1 MPWREPKVLEKLD
14 YLSDEI
20 NKLHL
25 KHVMIITDIGVVKAG
40 LLSLL
45 LDELK
50 KNNGLFPHI
59 YDRVISDPSTD
70 QVEEGYQFYLSNRC
84 DSLIVIGGGSSIDF
98 AKGVGIRV
106 VRPNKPLVK
115 MKGILKV
122 GRRLPPLIAIPT
134 TAGTGSE
141 VTLACVLVDKKTSL
155 KFAISD
161 FPLVPII
168 AVLDPRLTSKLPPYL
183 TAITGMDAMTH
194 AIEAYMNRY
203 HTRRTKKRALDAI
216 AKVFKYLS
224 RAYEKPTDLEAR
236 TMMLKASYD
245 AGYAFTRDYVGNIH
259 AIAHTLG
266 GFYHVP
272 HGYANAIIMP
282 YVLKAYG
289 RRAYRKLAKIHDYVG
304 FSKRDKSNKE
314 KAMHLI
320 KHIETLNRRLSIPDH
335 IVIDHD
341 YHLNQMV
348 INARK
353 EAFWNYPVPKIFTRN
368 QMKKIF
374 LDIIRIKK

>member
-14 YLSDEI
+14 HLSAEI
-20 NKLHL
+20 NKLHV
-25 KHVMIITDIGVVKAG
+25 KHVMVITDNGVEKAG
-40 LLSLL
+40 LLDLL

-50 KNNGLFPHI
+50 NNNGVFPHVF
-59 YDRVISDPSTD
+59 DCVLSDPTID
-70 QVEEGYQFYLSNRC
+70 QVEEGYQFYLSNKC

-106 VRPNKPLVK
+106 ARPKKPLIK

-122 GRRLPPLIAIPT
+122 GRKLPPLIAIPT

-141 VTLACVLVDKKTSL
+141 VTLACVLIDKKTSL

-161 FPLVPII
+161 FPVIPII

-183 TAITGMDAMTH
+183 TAITGMDALTH
-194 AIEAYMNRY
+194 AIEAYMNCY
-203 HTRRTKKRALDAI
+203 HTRKTKKRALESI

-224 RAYEKPTDLEAR
+224 KAYEKPADLEAR

-289 RRAYRKLAKIHDYVG
+289 RRAYGKLAKIHDYVG
-304 FSKRDKSNKE
+304 FSKRDKTKKE
-314 KAMHLI
+314 KAKSLI

-341 YHLNQMV
+341 YYLKQMI

-353 EAFWNYPVPKIFTRN
+353 EAFWNYPVPQIFTYD

-374 LDIIRIKK
+374 MDVIRIKK